1 MPPRPGFPR
10 GPRIPR
16 QHSQCQGPAGSPQLP
31 RLPIP
36 WDWAKAVRAPRSSAL
51 LIGPC
56 TSVHAAGQRLLL
68 WQSHPQALPEDAQ
81 PTEEASDWVS
91 WPLGLSGCSWAHE
104 DGEAFAW
111 GQCAK
116 ICGSSLHRP
125 GTESTT
131 HAGSGTTRTTRP
143 PDPSLQG
150 QGSWPYLMILQKFNL
165 PEKPNASQST
175 RLVIRLSVSSEC
187 TDSLKPVLSTGR
199 LNVSQ
204 NGKQMVQL
212 QLLTH
217 VFRSTTIWWLSNPLL
232 ESRTGTNAYA
242 HKSFVQEW
250 ADLPY

>member
-1 MPPRPGFPR
+1 MLSQQRKLVTESPGPW
-10 GPRIPR
+10 
-16 QHSQCQGPAGSPQLP
+16 ASP
-31 RLPIP
+31 
-36 WDWAKAVRAPRSSAL
+36 D
-51 LIGPC
+51 
-56 TSVHAAGQRLLL
+56 AAGLTRMEKH
-68 WQSHPQALPEDAQ
+68 SR
-81 PTEEASDWVS
+81 EASVLRYVV
-91 WPLGLSGCSWAHE
+91 PPYT
-104 DGEAFAW
+104 
-111 GQCAK
+111 
-116 ICGSSLHRP
+116 RP

-199 LNVSQ
+199 LTVSQ

-217 VFRSTTIWWLSNPLL
+217 VFRSTTIW
-232 ESRTGTNAYA
+232 
-242 HKSFVQEW
+242 
-250 ADLPY
+250 